1 MTADPEI
8 LSQMGRGNAAQ
19 IFAGPD
25 AGVGQ
30 RKAEEHARAE
40 FLKLIRTSTLHAKKL
55 RQDPARMAQK
65 SHPTWKGETLAK
77 FSLDPKLELR
87 SENWKAM
94 EGEKLWKRWRPKSE
108 LESLQWRRQNP
119 TSTRQL
125 PRFRLKGETLVNLQ
139 FVPAH
144 QKVRANS
151 AHKCVVSVHPKSHH
165 TTELQNLATYFLLR
179 LSTIFVFNGRA

>member
-8 LSQMGRGNAAQ
+8 LAQMEGETLPKFSLDLTRELGSERQKSMQGLNS
-19 IFAGPD
+19 
-25 AGVGQ
+25 
-30 RKAEEHARAE
+30 
-40 FLKLIRTSTLHAKKL
+40 LKLIRTSTLHAKKL

-125 PRFRLKGETLVNLQ
+125 PRFRLKGETFVNLQ